1 MNRAPAN
8 KENVIPIPAR
18 YPCQKDIGVR
28 PGKRKAETNLGTQWM
43 KENAALKRQNH
54 GTKLVADSAAQ
65 QQPAQQNGVLQEN
78 QASNVRTFA
87 DITTKTANTPAQDPQ
102 IDSSSRIE
110 QLFSSGFSLHAEEA
124 SHHFNRA
131 TSAALHEQHRAAD
144 TQPAALPSSSNPP
157 LDWSIKTAVRFS
169 SAQPFAIAE
178 EALTV
183 SASTACS
190 AVRAFAACE
199 EDGMQVLQERYQA
212 ASMSWQH
219 PETSYL
225 PTTLSAL
232 QAAKSSPDDLI
243 AQRHAAW
250 QQAFRGLYYALRH
263 RQCDAFYLATPQGVH
278 PHKQNMVL
286 FGAPGIAGRPS
297 LHAIVS
303 RSTLGLRT
311 AMQQQYH
318 LTFTMPL
325 APTPKKKQQEDDP
338 QLPDDLAVLQT
349 RGGVTGREG
358 DNSRESLLYF
368 EGPLEV
374 QGLFE
379 YLFNERRKLCGE
391 DCDVPLLMAPVPF
404 PAACLKQLHLKVL
417 GASESARGK
426 TVQHKLEMKGSIPPW
441 VLDRL
446 TGVLKDAHPA
456 KFQMVAETAPLSGSF
471 NVQPEG
477 CACASAVKAPLS
489 VLHTGGTVNSH
500 EAERWR
506 EPSGQLANLVMRD
519 LVCCERQF
527 VTRLTRCSGAHS

>member
-1 MNRAPAN
+1 
-8 KENVIPIPAR
+8 
-18 YPCQKDIGVR
+18 
-28 PGKRKAETNLGTQWM
+28 M

-54 GTKLVADSAAQ
+54 GTKLIADSAAQ
-65 QQPAQQNGVLQEN
+65 QQPAQQNGIGDIIRQEQPFTSHKRQEN
-78 QASNVRTFA
+78 QASSVRTFA

-131 TSAALHEQHRAAD
+131 TSAALHEHHRAAD
-144 TQPAALPSSSNPP
+144 TQPALPSSTNPP

-169 SAQPFAIAE
+169 SAKPFAIAE

-183 SASTACS
+183 SGSTEPLLTQQLS
-190 AVRAFAACE
+190 IFLLTE
-199 EDGMQVLQERYQA
+199 QERYQA

-250 QQAFRGLYYALRH
+250 QQAFRGLYYAMRH
-263 RQCDAFYLATPQGVH
+263 RKCDAFYLATPQGVH
-278 PHKQNMVL
+278 PHKQNMVF

-325 APTPKKKQQEDDP
+325 APTPKKKQQEDEP

-368 EGPLEV
+368 EGHLEV

-391 DCDVPLLMAPVPF
+391 ECDVPLLMAPVPF

-426 TVQHKLEMKGSIPPW
+426 TMQHKLEMKGSIPPW

-446 TGVLKDAHPA
+446 TGVFKDAHPV
-456 KFQMVAETAPLSGSF
+456 KFQ
-471 NVQPEG
+471 
-477 CACASAVKAPLS
+477 ASLCLIKAQILQDAILVRPKEALQFES
-489 VLHTGGTVNSH
+489 ITIHDWGLH
-500 EAERWR
+500 A
-506 EPSGQLANLVMRD
+506 A
-519 LVCCERQF
+519 
-527 VTRLTRCSGAHS
+527 GAQ